1 MTSYESMAAQLA
13 AVASLHGLQT
23 PQFSGLSQF
32 QPGNFIL
39 LSHKIKFFL
48 TWDYFT
54 ALWYQQF
61 VQQMPSVST
70 EREHTAKSPSTKI
83 TVNNESATGTEQPL
97 DLSAKSSS
105 SSMLTDSKQIF
116 K

>member
-23 PQFSGLSQF
+23 PSFSGLSQF
-32 QPGNFIL
+32 QPGIFT
-39 LSHKIKFFL
+39 KVFFFEDFFFKFKL
-48 TWDYFT
+48 FT
-54 ALWYQQF
+54 ALWYQHL

-70 EREHTAKSPSTKI
+70 EREHTAKSPSTKNTI
-83 TVNNESATGTEQPL
+83 NNESASGAEQPL